1 VKLVSINVGLPK
13 NVDWYGRT
21 VRTSIWKRPVA
32 GRVPLTT
39 LNLEGDRQSD
49 LSVHGGPNKAVYVYP
64 SEHYAYWREEL
75 PGADLPWGVFGENLT
90 TEGLLETD
98 VRIGD
103 RLRMGSAELFV
114 TQPRLPCY
122 KLGIRFGDNG
132 MIKRFQESGR
142 SGFYVAV
149 SRAGDVSSG
158 DRVELLGRDEDG
170 MTVDVITALYAGE
183 LNDHDLLRR
192 ASLLPALP
200 EGWKDDFR
208 QRLSDLI
215 REGPSGV

>member
-1 VKLVSINVGLPK
+1 MKLVSVNVGLPK
-13 NVDWYGRT
+13 NVDWHGRT
-21 VRTSIWKRPVA
+21 VRTSIWKHPVA

-64 SEHYAYWREEL
+64 SEHYEYWREEL
-75 PGADLPWGVFGENLT
+75 PGADLPWGVFGENVT

-122 KLGIRFGDNG
+122 KLGIRFGDND
-132 MIKRFQESGR
+132 MIKRFQQSGR

-192 ASLLPALP
+192 AALLPALP

-215 REGPSGV
+215 REGTSGV